1 MQVNKFKIE
10 GLLEFIPNV
19 FKDERGEFTETYNQP
34 LFSSLGLNDV
44 FVQDNQSISQRGVFR
59 GIHLQSG
66 DSAQGKLVRVSRGSV
81 IDIAVDLRP
90 DSKTYGEWESLLI
103 STEIGNQFWVP
114 PGFGHAFLSLEDNTT
129 FCYKC
134 TNVYDPNAQVC
145 IQWNDPDLNI
155 KINEIVD
162 IPILLSPKDL
172 EGISLKEYTKTLT

>member
-1 MQVNKFKIE
+1 MQINKFKIE

-34 LFSSLGLNDV
+34 LFSSLGLKDT
-44 FVQDNQSISQRGVFR
+44 FVQDNQSISQKGVFR

-66 DSAQGKLVRVSRGSV
+66 NSAQGKLVRVANGSV
-81 IDIAVDLRP
+81 IDFAIDLRP

-103 STEIGNQFWVP
+103 SSTIGNQFWVP
-114 PGFGHAFLSLEDNTT
+114 PGFGHAFLSLEDNTM

-145 IQWNDPDLNI
+145 IQWNDKDLNL
-155 KINEIVD
+155 NLNTYVD
-162 IPILLSPKDL
+162 TPLLISPKDMD
-172 EGISLKEYTKTLT
+172 GISLTEYTKRYE